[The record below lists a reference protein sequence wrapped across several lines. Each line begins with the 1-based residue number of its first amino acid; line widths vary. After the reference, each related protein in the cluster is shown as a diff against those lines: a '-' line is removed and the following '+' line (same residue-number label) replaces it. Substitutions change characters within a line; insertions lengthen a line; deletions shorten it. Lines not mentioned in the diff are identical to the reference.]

1 MSTVFLEGEQEQTLI
16 KWHSEDKLLYEVIQ
30 DGRRMWASALQI
42 TDADVL
48 ECRPLPQTR
57 KDHPSRT
64 GDCSTSSAWNVVE
77 RTHVNRKASFV
88 KRLCLIKG

>member
-1 MSTVFLEGEQEQTLI
+1 MI
-16 KWHSEDKLLYEVIQ
+16 KWHPEYKLLYEVIQ
-30 DGRRMWASALQI
+30 DGQRMWVRALQI

-64 GDCSTSSAWNVVE
+64 GDCSHKLCME
-77 RTHVNRKASFV
+77 RRQAEERKSEV
-88 KRLCLIKG
+88 